1 MEIQGDDILYSNFIY
16 NPEVYYFLYVGD
28 LKNYALNSFVKETLE
43 RRLPGREVRFIAIVP
58 DVCFQYNYSNIIVIN
73 PIARDDMIV
82 NHTFSDLTS
91 APKMSCRIGS
101 SQFMTAVSESESILK
116 LIDTILERQNLLYI
130 NLYESVIEMTLDAI
144 DRVSILG
151 PDKQIARKY
160 NDKIVQQKELQGVV
174 PLIDGRICR
183 GIDSLM
189 ETTASLRDVWSD
201 GIFVS
206 AAFSAAGANS
216 AVTICQEDVF
226 SKFVDDDCEYLV
238 TRYIPHDLDPTVLA
252 VVANEEDVYI
262 AGIADQT
269 IEGGNRFVGSHFPS
283 VASKEHQQQLRDYT
297 VAVGKIMGKGGYR
310 GIFGCDYLIDMDGNI
325 FFLEVNA
332 RKQGT
337 TLEFCFTMEQNLP
350 EGSPTLPELEY
361 YAVTES
367 RFPPQTVQMNGNI
380 RGICW
385 GTYNHKVSTKQIT
398 NGYIPQNPYERETFK
413 KVARKE
419 LVKDFVILEHLGTNL
434 KVMPGTFLAR
444 VVSVARTKEE
454 VNEGLCQ
461 GVGFIRQT
469 IKEVEKL

>member
-1 MEIQGDDILYSNFIY
+1 MQIQGDDILYSNFTY
-16 NPEVYYFLYVGD
+16 NPDVYYFLYVGD
-28 LKNYALNSFVKETLE
+28 LKNYALNFFVKETLE
-43 RRLPGREVRFIAIVP
+43 RRLAGREIRFIAIVP

-73 PIARDDMIV
+73 PIARDDMIH
-82 NHTFSDLTS
+82 NHTFSDLKS
-91 APKMSCRIGS
+91 APKMSCRLGS
-101 SQFMTAVSESESILK
+101 SQFMTAVSESENIQK
-116 LIDTILERQNLLYI
+116 LIGTILERQNLLYI
-130 NLYESVIEMTLDAI
+130 NLYESVIEMTLDTI
-144 DRVSILG
+144 DGVSILG
-151 PDKQIARKY
+151 PDKLIARNF
-160 NDKIVQQKELQGVV
+160 NDKVVQQKELQWVV
-174 PLIDGRICR
+174 PLIEGKTCE

-189 ETTASLRDVWSD
+189 EITASLRDVWSD

-216 AVTICQEDVF
+216 AVTFCQEDV
-226 SKFVDDDCEYLV
+226 SAKFKENCEYLV
-238 TRYIPHDLDPTVLA
+238 TKYIPHDLDPTVLA
-252 VVANEEDVYI
+252 VVANEEDVYV

-283 VASKEHQQQLRDYT
+283 VASKEHQHQLREYT
-297 VAVGKIMGKGGYR
+297 VEVGKIMGKAGYR
-310 GIFGCDYLIDMDGNI
+310 GIFGCDYLIDREGNI

-350 EGSPTLPELEY
+350 EGSPMLPELEY

-367 RFPPQTVQMNGNI
+367 RFPLQTVQMNGNI
-380 RGICW
+380 RGIHW
-385 GTYNHKVSTKQIT
+385 GTYNHKVSTEQIT

-444 VVSVARTKEE
+444 VVSVARSRED
-454 VNEGLCQ
+454 VDEGLCQ

-469 IKEVEKL
+469 IKKV